1 MSRMSL
7 EQNPEVIVDDIL
19 LVNHFVEKGDRLMV
33 MTPDGTSLG
42 RFGGHDGKEKFD
54 LNVNSLRLTET
65 FHTPICLPHDLDIDR
80 SDVAVKAEI
89 LSFFQEKEAL
99 TKLERT
105 VDISG
110 GFIVFRFIEE

>member
-1 MSRMSL
+1 MSL

-33 MTPDGTSLG
+33 MTSDGTSLG
-42 RFGGHDGKEKFD
+42 RFGGHEGKEKFD

-65 FHTPICLPHDLDIDR
+65 FNTPNICLPHDLEIDR
-80 SDVAVKAEI
+80 SDVAGKAES
-89 LSFFQEKEAL
+89 LSFLQEKEAL
-99 TKLERT
+99 TKPERT